1 MSSHKMYGDEIVQR
15 EKKGLV
21 KNLTT
26 KSVSLH
32 FLQTTVTLA
41 PSDDYMIAGDSTKT
55 TFVRT
60 RFLWQHDT

>member
-1 MSSHKMYGDEIVQR
+1 MAMKLFSG
-15 EKKGLV
+15 EKEGPCKEFT
-21 KNLTT
+21 LTT